1 MKKLNYY
8 NQIKFP
14 VAADKSSNND
24 EKSDKYKDFNKN
36 TQRWLVAL
44 TVLVLATLVVGGTAL
59 VLVIS
64 EIHNLKVHIEQM
76 ETTPGMISSNE
87 G

>member
-1 MKKLNYY
+1 MQKLNYY
-8 NQIKFP
+8 DQIKFP
-14 VAADKSSNND
+14 VAADASSND
-24 EKSDKYKDFNKN
+24 EKSDKYKDFNRN

-59 VLVIS
+59 VLVIN
-64 EIHNLKVHIEQM
+64 EIHNLKMHIEHM
-76 ETTPGMISSNE
+76 ETTPGMTSSNE

>member
-1 MKKLNYY
+1 MQKLNFY

-14 VAADKSSNND
+14 VAADESSND
-24 EKSDKYKDFNKN
+24 KKSDKYKDFNRN

-64 EIHNLKVHIEQM
+64 EIYHLKVHMEQM
-76 ETTPGMISSNE
+76 ETTPGMTSSNE

>member
-1 MKKLNYY
+1 MSNIFKMGIFKFQFAWCKMQKLNFY

-14 VAADKSSNND
+14 VAADESSND
-24 EKSDKYKDFNKN
+24 KKSDKYKDFNRN

-59 VLVIS
+59 C
-64 EIHNLKVHIEQM
+64 
-76 ETTPGMISSNE
+76 TGY
-87 G
+87 